1 MDGTYRNTLPK
12 KERLYGKTGISRLLA
27 DGKHGSVS
35 GLRYLCLHRT
45 DAEVNRIMVSV
56 PKKSFKRAVKRN
68 LLKRRIRESWRKQK
82 HMLSIEGNIDI
93 LFMYA
98 VKEVLSYEE
107 VYAAVGKIIENL
119 NVRYGAKPIAASE
132 EPSPVSSAG
141 SCSGDNGTEALSVSQ
156 SAPEFQSAE

>member
-82 HMLSIEGNIDI
+82 HMLSLQGGVDI
-93 LFMYA
+93 LFMYPS
-98 VKEVLSYEE
+98 KEIMSYEDI
-107 VYAAVGKIIENL
+107 YAAVGKVIESL
-119 NVRYGAKPIAASE
+119 NARCS
-132 EPSPVSSAG
+132 
-141 SCSGDNGTEALSVSQ
+141 SGDSVELS
-156 SAPEFQSAE
+156 